1 MFPIQA
7 FYEICFSVIAAI
19 YRLKNIE
26 VSQYKNIIVVL

>member
-1 MFPIQA
+1 MFPKQT

-26 VSQYKNIIVVL
+26 VGQYKNNIVVL